1 MNKSV
6 YSLVLMDN
14 VVSEVDKMAYEMGT
28 SRSNLINQILAEYVR
43 YTTPEMRMRAVFEEM
58 ERLMQG
64 VDSFQIQPQPSDA
77 MLTIRSALRYKYKPT
92 IRYSVELYRSS
103 RGRTVGALKVAFRTQ
118 SQPLIEMLTSFFAL
132 WTRLEG
138 HYREQLRLPACES
151 RIEEGKY
158 IRAFAPAGSAEF
170 TDQQLADAM
179 SAYIRIFDGADQELL
194 CRGRRAERRPA
205 PDGKILPNLFAGN
218 PPAAVTQNQPPRQAG
233 KERETHGHQQADAK
247 IPRGRAGRAGLDD

>member
-118 SQPLIEMLTSFFAL
+118 SQPLIEMLTSF
-132 WTRLEG
+132 
-138 HYREQLRLPACES
+138 S
-151 RIEEGKY
+151 R
-158 IRAFAPAGSAEF
+158 F
-170 TDQQLADAM
+170 
-179 SAYIRIFDGADQELL
+179 
-194 CRGRRAERRPA
+194 
-205 PDGKILPNLFAGN
+205 
-218 PPAAVTQNQPPRQAG
+218 
-233 KERETHGHQQADAK
+233 
-247 IPRGRAGRAGLDD
+247 GRAWRGTTASSSGCPRARAASRRESTSAPLPRREAPSSPTSSSPTR

>member
-1 MNKSV
+1 MNKSI

-138 HYREQLRLPACES
+138 HYREQLRAHVLKPLSEKFGIDTSDEALLKTIAEHNEVCRLIKEIGDY
-151 RIEEGKY
+151 RKLDNPIITGYEFHVIQLVTLVCPKY
-158 IRAFAPAGSAEF
+158 
-170 TDQQLADAM
+170 L
-179 SAYIRIFDGADQELL
+179 
-194 CRGRRAERRPA
+194 
-205 PDGKILPNLFAGN
+205 ILPYL
-218 PPAAVTQNQPPRQAG
+218 
-233 KERETHGHQQADAK
+233 RETAEELRTRLHSAH
-247 IPRGRAGRAGLDD
+247 

>member
-77 MLTIRSALRYKYKPT
+77 MLTIRSALRYTNTSRPSAT
-92 IRYSVELYRSS
+92 AWSS
-103 RGRTVGALKVAFRTQ
+103 TAAAAGAPWAR
-118 SQPLIEMLTSFFAL
+118 
-132 WTRLEG
+132 
-138 HYREQLRLPACES
+138 
-151 RIEEGKY
+151 
-158 IRAFAPAGSAEF
+158 
-170 TDQQLADAM
+170 
-179 SAYIRIFDGADQELL
+179 
-194 CRGRRAERRPA
+194 
-205 PDGKILPNLFAGN
+205 
-218 PPAAVTQNQPPRQAG
+218 
-233 KERETHGHQQADAK
+233 
-247 IPRGRAGRAGLDD
+247 

>member
-103 RGRTVGALKVAFRTQ
+103 RGRTVGALKVAFLTQ

-179 SAYIRIFDGADQELL
+179 SAYIRIFDGAIKSYFAAGGEQSAALPQMAKSYQTYLQATPLL
-194 CRGRRAERRPA
+194 
-205 PDGKILPNLFAGN
+205 L
-218 PPAAVTQNQPPRQAG
+218 
-233 KERETHGHQQADAK
+233 
-247 IPRGRAGRAGLDD
+247 

>member
-92 IRYSVELYRSS
+92 IRYSVEHYFPRKPDKLIIGGGGSMNKTLVRA
-103 RGRTVGALKVAFRTQ
+103 VDKALPECRVLTNEDLGYDSNAKEAVAFAVMANET
-118 SQPLIEMLTSFFAL
+118 I
-132 WTRLEG
+132 
-138 HYREQLRLPACES
+138 
-151 RIEEGKY
+151 
-158 IRAFAPAGSAEF
+158 
-170 TDQQLADAM
+170 
-179 SAYIRIFDGADQELL
+179 
-194 CRGRRAERRPA
+194 
-205 PDGKILPNLFAGN
+205 FAGCNNVPTVTGARN
-218 PPAAVTQNQPPRQAG
+218 PV
-233 KERETHGHQQADAK
+233 E
-247 IPRGRAGRAGLDD
+247 IGRAHV

>member
-92 IRYSVELYRSS
+92 IRYSVEHYFPRKPDKLSS

-179 SAYIRIFDGADQELL
+179 SAYIRIFDGAIKSYFAAGGEQSAALPQMAKSYQTYLQATPLL
-194 CRGRRAERRPA
+194 
-205 PDGKILPNLFAGN
+205 L
-218 PPAAVTQNQPPRQAG
+218 
-233 KERETHGHQQADAK
+233 
-247 IPRGRAGRAGLDD
+247 

>member
-103 RGRTVGALKVAFRTQ
+103 RGHTVGALKVAFRTQ

-138 HYREQLRLPACES
+138 HYREQLRLPVCES

-179 SAYIRIFDGADQELL
+179 SAYIRMFDGAI
-194 CRGRRAERRPA
+194 CRPPPCCCDAERTV
-205 PDGKILPNLFAGN
+205 
-218 PPAAVTQNQPPRQAG
+218 AASRKG
-233 KERETHGHQQADAK
+233 ERNSWTSTS
-247 IPRGRAGRAGLDD
+247 

>member
-92 IRYSVELYRSS
+92 IRYSVELYRNHEK
-103 RGRTVGALKVAFRTQ
+103 TLGALKVSFRTQ
-118 SQPLIEMLTSFFAL
+118 SQPLIDMLTCFFQL
-132 WTRLEG
+132 WARLEA
-138 HYREQLRLPACES
+138 HYRNQLNLAPCQYS
-151 RIEEGKY
+151 IEEGKF
-158 IRAFAPAGSAEF
+158 IRQFTPQGEAEF
-170 TDQQLADAM
+170 TEQQLADAM
-179 SAYIRIFDGADQELL
+179 SEYIRMFDA
-194 CRGRRAERRPA
+194 AI
-205 PDGKILPNLFAGN
+205 KSYFAGGGDQ
-218 PPAAVTQNQPPRQAG
+218 AAVLPQMESIYRKYLKSTP
-233 KERETHGHQQADAK
+233 
-247 IPRGRAGRAGLDD
+247 LML

>member
-1 MNKSV
+1 MRWEPRV
-6 YSLVLMDN
+6 
-14 VVSEVDKMAYEMGT
+14 
-28 SRSNLINQILAEYVR
+28 SNLINQILAEYVR

-132 WTRLEG
+132 WTRLEA

-179 SAYIRIFDGADQELL
+179 SAYIRMFDG
-194 CRGRRAERRPA
+194 GRSRTTLPRAESRA
-205 PDGKILPNLFAGN
+205 PPCPRWQN
-218 PPAAVTQNQPPRQAG
+218 PTKPICRQPPCCCDAEPTATASRKG
-233 KERETHGHQQADAK
+233 ERNSWTSTS
-247 IPRGRAGRAGLDD
+247 